1 MTQWKKVKIGDFLT
15 EREGRFKPDDKTIAN
30 YQRLDKIDFSGT
42 IHLSTKPT
50 KTDMI
55 LVHPGDLVISGI
67 NVAKGAITVYQ
78 GKEPVCATIHY
89 SSYTF
94 NPTLVDLDYFKYFV
108 KSPAFVEALKQQVKG
123 GIKTEIKPK
132 HLLPLEIS
140 IPNLPEQKRIVS
152 EISENFNKIEQLTD
166 EIDLQKSYIKQLRQN
181 ILQDAIEGKLTAD
194 LPCRQAGWRKS
205 HFKNLSGKIVPKT
218 SDKYFAYVLECDD
231 GSLYK
236 GFSQNLFERINRHL
250 EGHGAEWTQKHR
262 PVALIHF
269 EEFKTEKEA
278 VEREKYFKSGSG
290 REFVNRIRNEN
301 KLNYDAEALF
311 EKIQEEKTDKKQKSL
326 PAITDE
332 EKPFDIPEGW
342 KWVKL
347 ENVCN
352 SITDG
357 DHLPPPKTAQ
367 GIPFIVISDVSSGI
381 IDFKGNRFVT
391 NEYYKKLPFEKK
403 PIEGDILYTVTGSYG
418 IPILVNELKFCV
430 QRHIGIIKPNPII
443 KDFAYFCLMS
453 PIIKKQADSV
463 AWGVAVK
470 TIPIKELRQFLLPL
484 PPLAEQQEIVPKT
497 KILLNKITELESQ
510 IQERENMAKQLMQ
523 SILKDA
529 FGEETPKRQNDA
541 LDVAL
546 DVALDGAKN

>member
-78 GKEPVCATIHY
+78 GKQPVCATIHY

-152 EISENFNKIEQLTD
+152 EISENLNKIEQLTT
-166 EIDLQKSYIKQLRQN
+166 EIESQKSYIKQLRQN

-311 EKIQEEKTDKKQKSL
+311 EKIQEEKTDKKQKSYT
-326 PAITDE
+326 AITDE
-332 EKPFDIPEGW
+332 DKPFDIPEGW
-342 KWVKL
+342 KWVRLGEIIQATPRNGYSPKAVDFETPIKTLKL
-347 ENVCN
+347 GAVTYGVFDSNEFKYINEKIPQDAYCWLKNGDFLIERSN
-352 SITDG
+352 SVEYVGICAIYTGKDNEFMYPDLLMKFRPHDILAKKYIHTALISPFNRAYFMNNAKG
-357 DHLPPPKTAQ
+357 AQKTMPKINQ
-367 GIPFIVISDVSSGI
+367 EC
-381 IDFKGNRFVT
+381 VT
-391 NEYYKKLPFEKK
+391 NTL
-403 PIEGDILYTVTGSYG
+403 IS
-418 IPILVNELKFCV
+418 
-430 QRHIGIIKPNPII
+430 
-443 KDFAYFCLMS
+443 
-453 PIIKKQADSV
+453 
-463 AWGVAVK
+463 
-470 TIPIKELRQFLLPL
+470 L
-484 PPLAEQQEIVPKT
+484 PPLKEQKEIVDKVEH
-497 KILLNKITELESQ
+497 LLAKVTGLENQ
-510 IQERENMAKQLMQ
+510 IQERKTFVEKL
-523 SILKDA
+523 
-529 FGEETPKRQNDA
+529 A
-541 LDVAL
+541 LRIIKEKL
-546 DVALDGAKN
+546 EG